1 MKLPY
6 RKTLKSLSTGFPLP
20 FERKKNSLWS
30 LNCTQFFGVLNDNL
44 FKLLM
49 VFLLIDTLGKAN
61 ATSIL
66 AAAGAVYV
74 IPFLLFSSSAGILAD
89 RFSKQKLMIVLKGVE
104 VIIMALAVV
113 AFFYKSLM
121 GCYTLLFF
129 LAAHSAMFGPSKYG
143 IIPELVS
150 KDLVS
155 KANGLITS
163 FTYVAI
169 ILGTFLAS
177 FLTEIS
183 DRKFILTAIVCFFVA
198 LCGFI
203 SSLFIG
209 KTEPQGSK
217 KKISPF
223 FVSEIFQTLKTC
235 REIKYLTPSIF
246 GSAYFLFIGAF
257 AQLNII
263 PFAMQSLRLSEVAGG
278 YLFLVIAL
286 GIAAGS
292 LLCGKWAKKKLELGI
307 SCLAG
312 FCLSLIFILL
322 ALFSFSLPMTVLL
335 LILLGVAG
343 GIFVIPFDTYI
354 QLSSPFEKRGQVIA
368 SANFL
373 SFTGVLVASISLYLF
388 NDLLHLSPAWS
399 FAVIGVITSC
409 ISFVLALRLSGT
421 VFPFLSRKIF
431 FKLYKAEVL
440 PGEPISETPSLYILE
455 NATIP
460 KALLLVSLVPD
471 VHLLLPKRT
480 KKPFWYAWIHSMEEI
495 ESQDTQQA
503 LIEKAKESLKNH
515 RHVGLLL
522 RDSFEAPGKGSML
535 ETLFTREKIYMVKM
549 EKDNQ
554 GSNQIKVSKIT

>member
-6 RKTLKSLSTGFPLP
+6 RKTLRSLSSSFPRP
-20 FERKKNSLWS
+20 YERKKNSVWS

-49 VFLLIDTLGKAN
+49 VFLLIDTLGKEN

-66 AAAGAVYV
+66 AAAGAIYV

-89 RFSKQKLMIVLKGVE
+89 RFSKQKLMIVLKGAE
-104 VIIMALAVV
+104 VLIMALALL
-113 AFFYKSLM
+113 AFSYKSLI

-183 DRKFILTAIVCFFVA
+183 DRKFIITAIVCFFVA

-203 SSLFIG
+203 SSLFIS

-223 FVSEIFQTLKTC
+223 FVSEIFQTLKVC
-235 REIKYLTPSIF
+235 QEIKYLTPAIF

-263 PFAMQSLRLSEVAGG
+263 PFAMQSLGLSEVAGG

-292 LLCGKWAKKKLELGI
+292 WLSGKWAKKKLELGI

-312 FCLSLIFILL
+312 FFLSLLFILI
-322 ALFSFSLPMTVLL
+322 AVFSFSLPMTVILL
-335 LILLGVAG
+335 VLLGVAG

-354 QLSSPFEKRGQVIA
+354 QLSSPLEKRGQVIA

-373 SFTGVLVASISLYLF
+373 SFTGVLIASISLYVF
-388 NDLLHLSPAWS
+388 NDLLYLSPAWS
-399 FAVIGVITSC
+399 FAVIGVITAC
-409 ISFVLALRLSGT
+409 VSFVLALRLSGT

-431 FKLYKAEVL
+431 FRLYKAQVL
-440 PGEPISETPSLYILE
+440 PGEPISDTSCLYILE
-455 NATIP
+455 NATIA
-460 KALLLVSLVPD
+460 KTLLVLSLIPD
-471 VHLLLPKRT
+471 IHLLLPKRK
-480 KKPFWYAWIHSMEEI
+480 KKPFWYNWIHSMEEL
-495 ESQDTQQA
+495 EEQDTQEA
-503 LIEKAKESLKNH
+503 LLQKAKESLKNH
-515 RHVGLLL
+515 CHAGLLL
-522 RDSFEAPGKGSML
+522 RDSFQIPGKGSIFGS
-535 ETLFTREKIYMVKM
+535 LFSREKVCMVKV
-549 EKDNQ
+549 EKDEEGRNL
-554 GSNQIKVSKIT
+554 IKVIKLS

>member
-6 RKTLKSLSTGFPLP
+6 RKTLRSLSSSFPRP

-30 LNCTQFFGVLNDNL
+30 LNWTQFFGVLNDNL

-49 VFLLIDTLGKAN
+49 VFLLIDTIGKEN

-89 RFSKQKLMIVLKGVE
+89 RFSKQKLMVVLKGVE
-104 VIIMALAVV
+104 VLIMALALV
-113 AFFYKSLM
+113 AFSYKSLM

-183 DRKFILTAIVCFFVA
+183 HRKFIITAIVCFFVA

-203 SSLFIG
+203 SSLFIS

-223 FVSEIFQTLKTC
+223 FISEIFQTLKVC
-235 REIKYLTPSIF
+235 QKIKYLTPAIF

-263 PFAMQSLRLSEVAGG
+263 PFAMQSLGLSEVAGG

-292 LLCGKWAKKKLELGI
+292 WLSGKWAKKKLELGI

-312 FCLSLIFILL
+312 FFLSLIFILI
-322 ALFSFSLPMTVLL
+322 AVFSFSLPITVILL
-335 LILLGVAG
+335 VLLGVAG

-354 QLSSPFEKRGQVIA
+354 QLSSPLEKRGQVIA

-373 SFTGVLVASISLYLF
+373 SFTGVLIASISLYVF

-409 ISFVLALRLSGT
+409 VSFVLALRLSGT

-431 FKLYKAEVL
+431 FRLYKAEVL
-440 PGEPISETPSLYILE
+440 PGEPITDTSCLYILE
-455 NATIP
+455 NATIA
-460 KALLLVSLVPD
+460 KTLLLLSLVPD
-471 VHLLLPKRT
+471 IHLLLPKRK
-480 KKPFWYAWIHSMEEI
+480 KKPFWYGWIHSMEEL
-495 ESQDTQQA
+495 ESQDTQEA
-503 LIEKAKESLKNH
+503 LIQKAKESLKDH
-515 RHVGLLL
+515 CHAGLLL
-522 RDSFEAPGKGSML
+522 GDSLEIPTKGSIFGA
-535 ETLFTREKIYMVKM
+535 LFSREKVCMVKM
-549 EKDNQ
+549 EKDEE
-554 GSNQIKVSKIT
+554 GSNLIKVSKLS